1 MDWGSLLFV
10 ALGLGVLF
18 FMYRSS
24 KTTAV
29 VATEHQVPIPEGGLE
44 AIEYYWRPG

>member
-1 MDWGSLLFV
+1 MDWTSFLFV
-10 ALGLGVLF
+10 AVGLGFAL

-29 VATEHQVPIPEGGLE
+29 VAPEHQVPIPEGGLE
-44 AIEYYWRPG
+44 AIEYFWRPG

>member
-1 MDWGSLLFV
+1 MDWVTLLFV
-10 ALGLGVLF
+10 AVGLGIAF
-18 FMYRSS
+18 FSYRSG

-44 AIEYYWRPG
+44 AIEYFWRPG